1 MAAAPVRGDQQW
13 LPAEIPIVDK
23 SEIPG
28 LARGFWLLCLVDL
41 QILHAEMQGRA
52 MGKQDAGYD
61 YDRYRKLLADA
72 VDEPKRL
79 ALIDLL
85 VEEQARHRLEVQR
98 LADRDAMTA
107 ATIAGIL
114 RNSRSAA

>member
-1 MAAAPVRGDQQW
+1 MW
-13 LPAEIPIVDK
+13 
-23 SEIPG
+23 
-28 LARGFWLLCLVDL
+28 
-41 QILHAEMQGRA
+41 GRA
-52 MGKQDAGYD
+52 MRKQDPGYD
-61 YDRYRKLLADA
+61 YDRYRKLLAEA

-85 VEEQARHRLEVQR
+85 VEERAKHRLEVQR

-114 RNSRSAA
+114 GNSRSAA